1 MNNLKNI
8 YRFFSCILLS
18 GVLFSCVD
26 QLDKSPLDSF
36 DNATF
41 WSNEQNA
48 ELALTGVYRGGIVQ
62 NGTSVNPS
70 NWWAYDGLL
79 FMEFATDNAYDRR
92 GDNSA
97 FHRLT
102 NGTLTSSINI
112 LNSYWTSSYKN
123 IANSNFFLENI
134 DQVPMDELRKERM
147 KSEVRFLRAAQ
158 YFYMSQFWGSVPLVE
173 RTLTPE
179 EANTVTK
186 AAKSEIVDFVLS
198 EFSEIVDYLPSHA
211 ELPSAQR
218 GRVTKQT
225 VLAFQGRLLMSE
237 KRFSEAVNI
246 YAEIMDMG
254 ENIIDPDY
262 AGLFLK
268 SNENSDEIIFSTQF
282 IDNLAANGML
292 QHFFPAIAGG
302 WHIFNPLGSIVESYD
317 FVDGTEFSFDNP
329 LYDPNNV
336 GANRDPR
343 LKASVLY
350 DGSTFKGNYIT
361 HPDSASSPDQLGA
374 GKQTTQTGFG
384 MKKFVDESF
393 SGNLTNY
400 GGNLPIIRYAEVL
413 LSYLEAKIEAGQA
426 ISQGD
431 LDMTINR
438 VRGRASVN
446 MPPITETDPTALREI
461 LRKERRVELAFEGIR
476 YWDLLRWDIAKDVL
490 NADFYGASFP
500 GAKKQRLKDG
510 QVDPYSRWY
519 VTTRRFRPGVD
530 NTWPIPQSEVNINP
544 ALE

>member
-1 MNNLKNI
+1 MNNINYI
-8 YRFFSCILLS
+8 YRYISCILLS
-18 GVLFSCVD
+18 SVLFSCVD

-41 WSNEQNA
+41 WSNEGNA

-79 FMEFATDNAYDRR
+79 FMEFASDNAYDRR

-97 FHRLT
+97 FHRLS

-112 LNSYWTSSYKN
+112 LNSYWSSSYKN
-123 IANSNFFLENI
+123 IANCNFFLENV
-134 DQVPMDELRKERM
+134 DQVPMDDLKKERM

-158 YFYMSQFWGSVPLVE
+158 YYYMSQFWGSVPLVE
-173 RTLTPE
+173 KTLSPA
-179 EANTVTK
+179 EANSVKK
-186 AAKSEIVDFVLS
+186 ASKAEIVAFVMK
-198 EFSEIVDYLPSHA
+198 EFGEIVDYLPSHA
-211 ELPSAQR
+211 GLPSAQR
-218 GRVTKQT
+218 GRVTQQT
-225 VLAFQGRLLMSE
+225 VLAFTGRLQLSE
-237 KRFSEAVNI
+237 KKFSEAAKT
-246 YAEIMDMG
+246 YAEIIEMG

-268 SNENSDEIIFSTQF
+268 TNENSDEIIFSTQY

-302 WHIFNPLGSIVESYD
+302 WHLFNPLGSMVEAYD
-317 FVDGTEFSFDNP
+317 FTDGSKFSFDSP
-329 LYDPNNV
+329 QYDPKNV
-336 GANRDPR
+336 SKNRDPR
-343 LKASVLY
+343 LKASVLF
-350 DGSTFKGNYIT
+350 DGSTFKGTYVT
-361 HPDSASSPDQLGA
+361 HPDSSSSPDQLGA

-384 MKKFVDESF
+384 LKKFADESF

-400 GGNLPIIRYAEVL
+400 GGNLPIIRYAEIL
-413 LSYLEAKIEAGQA
+413 LSYLEAKLEAGQA
-426 ISQGD
+426 ITQAD
-431 LDMTINR
+431 LDQTINK
-438 VRGRASVN
+438 VRARASVG
-446 MPPITETDPTALREI
+446 MPAITTTDPSALREI

-476 YWDLLRWDIAKDVL
+476 YWDLLRWDIAKEVL

-500 GAKKQRLKDG
+500 GAKKQRLKGG
-510 QVDPYSRWY
+510 QADSKSRWY
-519 VTTRRFRPGVD
+519 VTSRKFRDGVD

-544 ALE
+544 SLE

>member
-18 GVLFSCVD
+18 GILFSCVD

-186 AAKSEIVDFVLS
+186 ASKSEIVDFVLS

-237 KRFSEAVNI
+237 KRFSEAVNT
-246 YAEIMDMG
+246 YAEIMEMG

-384 MKKFVDESF
+384 MKKFADESF

-446 MPPITETDPTALREI
+446 MPPITETDPSVLREI

>member
-1 MNNLKNI
+1 MKNI
-8 YRFFSCILLS
+8 KYIYSYISFILLS
-18 GVLFSCVD
+18 SVLWSCVD

-41 WSNEQNA
+41 WSNEANA

-62 NGTSVNPS
+62 NGTTVNPS

-79 FMEFATDNAYDRR
+79 FMEFASDNAYDRR

-97 FHRLT
+97 FHRLS

-112 LNSYWTSSYKN
+112 LNSYWSSSYKN
-123 IANSNFFLENI
+123 IANCNFFLENV
-134 DQVPMDELRKERM
+134 DQVPMDELKKERM

-158 YFYMSQFWGSVPLVE
+158 YYYMSQFWGSVPLVE
-173 RTLTPE
+173 RTLSPE

-186 AAKSEIVDFVLS
+186 APKAEVVAFVLS
-198 EFSEIVDYLPSHA
+198 EFADILEYLPSHA

-218 GRVTKQT
+218 GRATKQT
-225 VLAFQGRLLMSE
+225 VLAFQGRLQLSE
-237 KRFSEAVNI
+237 KMFGDAVDT
-246 YAEIMDMG
+246 YAEIIEMG

-268 SNENSDEIIFSTQF
+268 SNEDSNEIIFSTQF

-292 QHFFPAIAGG
+292 QHFFPALAGG
-302 WHIFNPLGSIVESYD
+302 WHIFNPLGSMVESYD
-317 FVDGTEFSFDNP
+317 FTDGSEFSFDSP
-329 LYDPNNV
+329 LYDPNNIA
-336 GANRDPR
+336 ANRDPR

-350 DGSTFKGNYIT
+350 DGSTFKGTYIT

-384 MKKFVDESF
+384 LKKFADESF

-413 LSYLEAKIEAGQA
+413 LSYLEAKIEAGHA
-426 ISQGD
+426 ISQAD
-431 LDMTINR
+431 LDGTINL
-438 VRGRASVN
+438 VRARASVN
-446 MPPITETDPTALREI
+446 MPPITITEPAALREI

-490 NADFYGASFP
+490 KADFYGASFP
-500 GAKKQRLKDG
+500 GANKKRLKNG
-510 QVDPYSRWY
+510 QPDPYSRWF
-519 VTTRRFRPGVD
+519 VTTRSFRDGVD

>member
-1 MNNLKNI
+1 MNNINYI
-8 YRFFSCILLS
+8 YRYISCILLS
-18 GVLFSCVD
+18 SVLFSCVD

-41 WSNEQNA
+41 WSNEGNA

-79 FMEFATDNAYDRR
+79 FMEFASDNAYDRR

-97 FHRLT
+97 FHRLS

-112 LNSYWTSSYKN
+112 LNSYWSSSYKN
-123 IANSNFFLENI
+123 IANCNFFLENV
-134 DQVPMDELRKERM
+134 DQVPMDDLKKERM

-158 YFYMSQFWGSVPLVE
+158 YYYMSQFWGSVPLVE
-173 RTLTPE
+173 KTLSPA
-179 EANTVTK
+179 EANSVKK
-186 AAKSEIVDFVLS
+186 ASKAEIVAFVLK
-198 EFSEIVDYLPSHA
+198 EFGEIVDYLPSHA
-211 ELPSAQR
+211 GLPSAQR
-218 GRVTKQT
+218 GRVTQQT
-225 VLAFQGRLLMSE
+225 VLAFTGRLQLSE
-237 KRFSEAVNI
+237 KKFSEAAKT
-246 YAEIMDMG
+246 YAEIIEMG

-268 SNENSDEIIFSTQF
+268 TNENSDEIIFSTQY

-302 WHIFNPLGSIVESYD
+302 WHLFNPLGSMVESYD
-317 FVDGTEFSFDNP
+317 FTDGSKFSFDSP
-329 LYDPNNV
+329 QYDPKNV
-336 GANRDPR
+336 GKNRDPR
-343 LKASVLY
+343 LKASVLF
-350 DGSTFKGNYIT
+350 DGSTFKGTYVT
-361 HPDSASSPDQLGA
+361 HPDSSSSPDQLGA

-384 MKKFVDESF
+384 LKKFADESF

-400 GGNLPIIRYAEVL
+400 GGNLPIIRYAEIL
-413 LSYLEAKIEAGQA
+413 LSYLEAKLEAGQA
-426 ISQGD
+426 ITQAD
-431 LDMTINR
+431 LDQTINK
-438 VRGRASVN
+438 VRGRASVG
-446 MPPITETDPTALREI
+446 MPPITTTDPSALREI

-476 YWDLLRWDIAKDVL
+476 YWDLLRWDIAKEVL

-500 GAKKQRLKDG
+500 GAKKQRLKGG
-510 QVDPYSRWY
+510 QADPKSRWY
-519 VTTRRFRPGVD
+519 VTSRKFRDGVD

-544 ALE
+544 SLE

>member
-1 MNNLKNI
+1 MNNINYI
-8 YRFFSCILLS
+8 YRYISCILLS
-18 GVLFSCVD
+18 SVLFSCVD

-41 WSNEQNA
+41 WSNEGNA
-48 ELALTGVYRGGIVQ
+48 ELALTGVYRGGIIQ
-62 NGTSVNPS
+62 NGTTVNPS

-79 FMEFATDNAYDRR
+79 FMEFASDNAYDRR

-97 FHRLT
+97 FHRLS

-112 LNSYWTSSYKN
+112 LNSYWSSSYKN
-123 IANSNFFLENI
+123 IANCNFFLENV
-134 DQVPMDELRKERM
+134 DQVPMDDLKKERM

-158 YFYMSQFWGSVPLVE
+158 YYYMSQFWGSVPLVVK
-173 RTLTPE
+173 TLSPE
-179 EANTVTK
+179 EANSVTK
-186 AAKSEIVDFVLS
+186 APKAAIVAFVLKEFDEIVDF
-198 EFSEIVDYLPSHA
+198 LPSHS

-218 GRVTKQT
+218 GRVTQQT
-225 VLAFQGRLLMSE
+225 VLAFKGRLQLSE
-237 KRFSEAVNI
+237 KKFSEAANT
-246 YAEIMDMG
+246 YAEIIEMG

-262 AGLFLK
+262 AGLFLNT
-268 SNENSDEIIFSTQF
+268 NENSDEIIFSTQY

-292 QHFFPAIAGG
+292 QHFFPALAGG
-302 WHIFNPLGSIVESYD
+302 WHIFNPLGSMVESYD
-317 FVDGTEFSFDNP
+317 FEDGSEFSFDSP
-329 LYDPNNV
+329 LYDPKNV
-336 GANRDPR
+336 GKNRDPR
-343 LKASVLY
+343 LKASVLF
-350 DGSTFKGNYIT
+350 DGSTFKGTYIT

-384 MKKFVDESF
+384 LKKFADESF

-400 GGNLPIIRYAEVL
+400 GGNLPIIRYAEIL
-413 LSYLEAKIEAGQA
+413 LSYLEAKLEAGQA
-426 ISQGD
+426 ISQAD
-431 LDMTINR
+431 LDQTINR
-438 VRGRASVN
+438 VRGRASVG
-446 MPPITETDPTALREI
+446 MPPVTTTDPTALREI

-500 GAKKQRLKDG
+500 NAKKKRLKGG
-510 QVDPYSRWY
+510 QADPKSRWY
-519 VTTRRFRPGVD
+519 VTTRKFRNGVD